1 MLLLLPNPLLPNPL
15 DPLFEDVSP
24 PYWRLLYAPAP
35 FTLSPL
41 NPFAPLCS
49 CSEDA
54 WISCVCVCVC
64 VVFIAFHQR
73 GKKERMK
80 ERVSERASIELFSIV
95 VPVWIFDISRTKK
108 KRKKKRIY

>member
-24 PYWRLLYAPAP
+24 PYWRLLYAPGP

-49 CSEDA
+49 CSDDA

-64 VVFIAFHQR
+64 FIAFHQR
-73 GKKERMK
+73 GKKERKK
-80 ERVSERASIELFSIV
+80 E
-95 VPVWIFDISRTKK
+95 
-108 KRKKKRIY
+108 